1 MIAALLVA
9 TLTGCMNN
17 PLQAP
22 STAAI
27 VAPASVKLAWG
38 DSYNGLNDGLGA
50 VILGDFYVYDTVTDM
65 PLENIKVEVTSN
77 SSGTYIVPPEALKRA
92 AYPEIP
98 EGYSLNDCVDD
109 NGNFDSSVY
118 EWCAWVYDTVTG
130 EYYEIT
136 GDYADN
142 DSSGQSYRPN
152 YMLGTTDGSGL
163 LRVYVYV
170 DYLFPDGESFAN
182 SQIVGSIGHDSSYF
196 EVGPGTGN

>member
-22 STAAI
+22 ATAAI
-27 VAPASVKLAWG
+27 AAPPSVKLAWG
-38 DSYNGLNDGLGA
+38 SSYNGLNDGLGA
-50 VILGDFYVYDTVTDM
+50 VVIGDFFVYDTETDM
-65 PLENIKVEVTSN
+65 PLQNVAVEVTSN
-77 SSGTYIVPPEALKRA
+77 SAGTYLIPQEALKLA
-92 AYPEIP
+92 TPPEIP
-98 EGYSLNDCVDD
+98 EGYSLADCEDE
-109 NGNFDSSVY
+109 NGNFDTATY
-118 EWCAWVYDTVTG
+118 EWCAWVYDTVSG

-142 DSSGQSYRPN
+142 DGSGQSYRSN
-152 YMLGTTDGSGL
+152 YYSGATDGSGL

-170 DYLFPDGESFAN
+170 DYLFPDGDSYAN
-182 SQIVGSIGHDSSYF
+182 AQIVGSIGHDATYF